1 MHAFDALGAEVCEAS
16 LSTSRT
22 TLEALSD
29 FIARNGGRRITLD
42 ESIRYCGHHQCLCV
56 AALNNI
62 ANQFPRCLDKII
74 VASVFTGPRNDLK
87 A

>member
-1 MHAFDALGAEVCEAS
+1 MHGFTALGAEVCEAS

-29 FIARNGGRRITLD
+29 FIAHNGGRRIPLD
-42 ESIRYCGHHQCLCV
+42 ESITYCGHHQCLCV

-62 ANQFPRCLDKII
+62 ANQFPKCLDKII
-74 VASVFTGPRNDLK
+74 AASVYKGPKKDL
-87 A
+87 